1 MLQSWEF
8 EKHEPPGGNVERV
21 ERFSAIRLQS
31 AESGSGV
38 ANFLEAD
45 SPSTNLVMAAMSR
58 RCRRR
63 GDKASAIAIISS
75 TLCSGFYA
83 LLRLSP

>member
-45 SPSTNLVMAAMSR
+45 SSTNLVMAAMSR

-63 GDKASAIAIISS
+63 GDKTSAIAIISS